1 MVMAA
6 PPLVAQTTY
15 AELVERCGA
24 AAFNDAFAEEGS
36 FTAKTIKGRRYWYF
50 QTGTGEAR
58 TQRYVG
64 PETPELLAQIEH
76 HQTIR
81 SDERQRRTLV
91 STLLRSYNL
100 PGPIPR
106 IGDII
111 AGLANAGVFRL
122 RGVLVGTVAYQT
134 YSAMLGIRL
143 TASLLQTADVDIA
156 QAKDIS
162 VAVEDSIP
170 PIIDILR
177 NVDKSFRDVPNA
189 SDSRR
194 PTSYIDN
201 DGIRVDFLTPTRGVN
216 SDKPQALPSL
226 KTNAQPLPFLD
237 YLIYQPEPAVIL
249 HNAGIYVQV
258 PAPARYAVHKL
269 IVSRRRPEGFAKR
282 DKDIQQAETLLE
294 VLAEK
299 RPHEL
304 ELAWQDAFNRG
315 PKWRSLLIEG
325 LSHVGS
331 SGRDL
336 TLRTIGVL
344 RATIPGLDLSFNN
357 PPVRYDFSRDIVM
370 FEGNGMGNVVHCAIS
385 REALDDHFGT
395 DGQDQKGRIESVLK
409 NRSKIELMART
420 KYLSWP
426 VEEPGAVLIKT
437 TDIPKLLKQT
447 STAKL
452 STPVSR
458 STSKART
465 KR

>member
-1 MVMAA
+1 MAA

-15 AELVERCGA
+15 AELLERCA
-24 AAFNDAFAEEGS
+24 NAAFDEAFTEEGA

-50 QTGTGEAR
+50 QTGTGAAR

-76 HQTIR
+76 HKTVR
-81 SDERQRRTLV
+81 DDERQRRTLV
-91 STLLRSYNL
+91 SSLLRSYNL

-111 AGLANAGVFRL
+111 AGLAQAGVFRL

-143 TASLLQTADVDIA
+143 SASLLQTADVDIA
-156 QAKDIS
+156 QAKDVS
-162 VAVEDSIP
+162 VAVEDSTP
-170 PIIDILR
+170 PVMDVLR
-177 NVDKSFRDVPNA
+177 KIDKSFRDVPNA

-194 PTSYIDN
+194 STSHVAK

-216 SDKPQALPSL
+216 TDKPQSLPSL
-226 KTNAQPLPFLD
+226 KTDAQPLPFLD
-237 YLIYQPEPAVIL
+237 YLIYRPEPAVIL
-249 HNAGIYVQV
+249 YSAGIYVQV

-282 DKDIQQAETLLE
+282 DKDLLQAEALLA

-304 ELAWQDAFNRG
+304 QLAWQEAYKRG
-315 PKWRSLLIEG
+315 PTWRRLLTEG
-325 LSHVGS
+325 LGQLEASV
-331 SGRDL
+331 RDS
-336 TLRTIGVL
+336 TLKVVDL
-344 RATIPGLDLSFNN
+344 RRSTLPGIDLIFDN
-357 PPVRYDFSRDIVM
+357 PPIRYDFSRDIAT
-370 FEGNGMGNVVHCAIS
+370 FEGTALGSPVVCAIS

-395 DGQDQKGRIESVLK
+395 DGQDQKGRVESVLR
-409 NRSKIELMART
+409 NRSSIEQMART
-420 KYLSWP
+420 KYLSRP

-437 TDIPKLLKQT
+437 MDVPQLNKETPAKRPPAQ
-447 STAKL
+447 STGK
-452 STPVSR
+452 VR
-458 STSKART
+458 S

>member
-1 MVMAA
+1 MAA

-15 AELVERCGA
+15 AELLERCA
-24 AAFNDAFAEEGS
+24 NAAFDEAFTEEGA

-50 QTGTGEAR
+50 QTGTGAAR

-76 HQTIR
+76 HKTVR
-81 SDERQRRTLV
+81 DDERQRRTLV
-91 STLLRSYNL
+91 SSLLRSYNL

-111 AGLANAGVFRL
+111 AGLAQAGVFRL

-143 TASLLQTADVDIA
+143 SASLLQTADVDIA
-156 QAKDIS
+156 QAKDVS
-162 VAVEDSIP
+162 VAVEDSTP
-170 PIIDILR
+170 PVMDVLR
-177 NVDKSFRDVPNA
+177 KIDKSFRDVPNA

-194 PTSYIDN
+194 STSHVAK

-216 SDKPQALPSL
+216 TDKPQSLPSL
-226 KTNAQPLPFLD
+226 KTDAQPLPFLD

-249 HNAGIYVQV
+249 YNAGIYVQV

-282 DKDIQQAETLLE
+282 DKDLLQAEALLA

-304 ELAWQDAFNRG
+304 QLAWQEAYKRG
-315 PKWRSLLIEG
+315 PTWRRLLTEG
-325 LSHVGS
+325 LGQLEASV
-331 SGRDL
+331 RDS
-336 TLRTIGVL
+336 TLKVVDL
-344 RATIPGLDLSFNN
+344 RRSTLPGIDLIFDN
-357 PPVRYDFSRDIVM
+357 PPIRYDFSRDIAT
-370 FEGNGMGNVVHCAIS
+370 FEGTALGSPVVCAIS

-395 DGQDQKGRIESVLK
+395 DGQDQKGRVESVLR
-409 NRSKIELMART
+409 NRSSIEQMART
-420 KYLSWP
+420 KYLSRP

-437 TDIPKLLKQT
+437 MDVPQLKKETPAKRPPAQ
-447 STAKL
+447 STGK
-452 STPVSR
+452 VR
-458 STSKART
+458 S

>member
-1 MVMAA
+1 MAA

-15 AELVERCGA
+15 AELLERCA
-24 AAFNDAFAEEGS
+24 NAAFDEAFTEEGA
-36 FTAKTIKGRRYWYF
+36 FIAKTIKGRRYWYF
-50 QTGTGEAR
+50 QTGTGAAR

-76 HQTIR
+76 HKTVR
-81 SDERQRRTLV
+81 DDERQRRTLV
-91 STLLRSYNL
+91 SSLLRSYNL

-111 AGLANAGVFRL
+111 AGLAEAGVFRL

-143 TASLLQTADVDIA
+143 SASLLQTADVDIA
-156 QAKDIS
+156 QAKDVS
-162 VAVEDSIP
+162 VAVEDSTP
-170 PIIDILR
+170 PVMDVLR
-177 NVDKSFRDVPNA
+177 KIDKSFRDVPNA

-194 PTSYIDN
+194 STSYVAK

-216 SDKPQALPSL
+216 TDKPQSLPSL
-226 KTNAQPLPFLD
+226 KTDAQPLPFLD

-249 HNAGIYVQV
+249 YNAGIYVQV
-258 PAPARYAVHKL
+258 PGPARYAVHKL

-282 DKDIQQAETLLE
+282 DKDLLQAEALLA

-304 ELAWQDAFNRG
+304 QLAWQEAYKRG
-315 PKWRSLLIEG
+315 PTWRRLLTEG
-325 LSHVGS
+325 LGQLEASV
-331 SGRDL
+331 RDS
-336 TLRTIGVL
+336 TLKLIDL
-344 RATIPGLDLSFNN
+344 RRSTLPGIDLIFDN
-357 PPVRYDFSRDIVM
+357 PPIRYDFSRDIAT
-370 FEGNGMGNVVHCAIS
+370 FEGAALGSPVVCAIS

-395 DGQDQKGRIESVLK
+395 DGQDQKGRVESVLR
-409 NRSKIELMART
+409 NRSRIEQVART

-437 TDIPKLLKQT
+437 MDVPHLLKET
-447 STAKL
+447 PAKR
-452 STPVSR
+452 PPAR
-458 STSKART
+458 SPGKVRSKR
-465 KR
+465 

>member
-1 MVMAA
+1 MAA

-15 AELVERCGA
+15 AELLERCA
-24 AAFNDAFAEEGS
+24 NAAFDEAFTEEGA

-50 QTGTGEAR
+50 QTGTGAAR

-76 HQTIR
+76 HKTVR
-81 SDERQRRTLV
+81 DDERQRRTLV
-91 STLLRSYNL
+91 SSLLRSYNL

-111 AGLANAGVFRL
+111 AGLAQAGVFRL

-143 TASLLQTADVDIA
+143 SASLLQTADVDIA
-156 QAKDIS
+156 QAKDVS
-162 VAVEDSIP
+162 VAVEDSTP
-170 PIIDILR
+170 PVMDVLRKIDK
-177 NVDKSFRDVPNA
+177 NFRDVPNA

-194 PTSYIDN
+194 STSHVAK

-216 SDKPQALPSL
+216 TDKPQSLPSL
-226 KTNAQPLPFLD
+226 KTDAQPLPFLD

-249 HNAGIYVQV
+249 YNAGIYVQV

-282 DKDIQQAETLLE
+282 DKDLLQAEALLA

-304 ELAWQDAFNRG
+304 QLAWQEAYKRG
-315 PKWRSLLIEG
+315 PTWRRLLTEG
-325 LSHVGS
+325 LGQLEASV
-331 SGRDL
+331 RDS
-336 TLRTIGVL
+336 TLKVVDL
-344 RATIPGLDLSFNN
+344 RRSTLPGIDLIFDN
-357 PPVRYDFSRDIVM
+357 PPIRYDFSRDIAT
-370 FEGNGMGNVVHCAIS
+370 FEGTALGSPVVCAIS

-395 DGQDQKGRIESVLK
+395 DGQDQKGRVESVLR
-409 NRSKIELMART
+409 NRSSIEQMART
-420 KYLSWP
+420 KYLSRP

-437 TDIPKLLKQT
+437 MDVPQLKKETPAKRPPAQ
-447 STAKL
+447 STGK
-452 STPVSR
+452 VR
-458 STSKART
+458 S

>member
-1 MVMAA
+1 MAA

-15 AELVERCGA
+15 AELLERCA
-24 AAFNDAFAEEGS
+24 NAAFDEAFTEEGA

-50 QTGTGEAR
+50 QTGTGAAR

-76 HQTIR
+76 HKTVR
-81 SDERQRRTLV
+81 DDERQRRTLV
-91 STLLRSYNL
+91 SSLLRSYNL
-100 PGPIPR
+100 PGPIAR

-111 AGLANAGVFRL
+111 AGLAEAGVFRL

-134 YSAMLGIRL
+134 YSTMLGIRL
-143 TASLLQTADVDIA
+143 SASLLQTADVDIA
-156 QAKDIS
+156 QARDVS
-162 VAVEDSIP
+162 VAVEDSTP
-170 PIIDILR
+170 PVMDVLR
-177 NVDKSFRDVPNA
+177 KIDKSFRDVPNA

-194 PTSYIDN
+194 STSYVAK

-216 SDKPQALPSL
+216 TDKPQSLPSL
-226 KTNAQPLPFLD
+226 KTDAQPLPFLD

-249 HNAGIYVQV
+249 YNAGIYVQV

-282 DKDIQQAETLLE
+282 DKDLLQAEALLA

-304 ELAWQDAFNRG
+304 QLAWQEAYKRG
-315 PKWRSLLIEG
+315 PTWRRLLTEG
-325 LSHVGS
+325 LSQLEASV
-331 SGRDL
+331 RDS
-336 TLRTIGVL
+336 TLKLVDL
-344 RATIPGLDLSFNN
+344 RRSTLPGIDLIFDN
-357 PPVRYDFSRDIVM
+357 PPIRYDFSRDIAT
-370 FEGNGMGNVVHCAIS
+370 FEGTALGSPVVCAIS

-395 DGQDQKGRIESVLK
+395 DGQDQKGRVESVLR
-409 NRSKIELMART
+409 NRSSIEQMARA

-437 TDIPKLLKQT
+437 MDVAQLKKET
-447 STAKL
+447 SAKRA
-452 STPVSR
+452 PAR
-458 STSKART
+458 STRKVRSKR
-465 KR
+465 

>member
-1 MVMAA
+1 MLVAA

-15 AELVERCGA
+15 AELLERCA
-24 AAFNDAFAEEGS
+24 NAAFDQAFTEDGA

-50 QTGTGEAR
+50 QTGTGAAR

-76 HQTIR
+76 HKTAR
-81 SDERQRRTLV
+81 NDERQRRTLV
-91 STLLRSYNL
+91 SSLLRSYNL

-111 AGLANAGVFRL
+111 AGLAEAGVFRL

-143 TASLLQTADVDIA
+143 SSSLLQTADVDIA
-156 QAKDIS
+156 QARDVS
-162 VAVEDSIP
+162 VAVQDSTP
-170 PIIDILR
+170 PVIDTLR
-177 NVDKSFRDVPNA
+177 KIDKSFRDVPNA

-194 PTSYIDN
+194 STSYVDK

-216 SDKPQALPSL
+216 TDKPQSLPSL
-226 KTNAQPLPFLD
+226 RTPLPFLD

-249 HNAGIYVQV
+249 YNAGIYVQV

-282 DKDIQQAETLLE
+282 DKDLLQAEALFA
-294 VLAEK
+294 VLAEQ

-304 ELAWQDAFNRG
+304 QLAWQEAYKRG
-315 PKWRSLLIEG
+315 PTWRRLLTEG
-325 LSHVGS
+325 LGRLEASV
-331 SGRDL
+331 RDL
-336 TLRTIGVL
+336 TLKLVDLSRS
-344 RATIPGLDLSFNN
+344 TIPGIDLTFDNA
-357 PPVRYDFSRDIVM
+357 PVRYDFSRDIAT
-370 FEGNGMGNVVHCAIS
+370 FEGTALGSPVICAIS

-395 DGQDQKGRIESVLK
+395 DGQDQKGRVESVLR
-409 NRSKIELMART
+409 NRSKIEQMART

-426 VEEPGAVLIKT
+426 VDEPGAVLIKT
-437 TDIPKLLKQT
+437 MDVPRLLKE
-447 STAKL
+447 TAGRKPL
-452 STPVSR
+452 AR
-458 STSKART
+458 SAGKART

>member
-1 MVMAA
+1 MAA

-15 AELVERCGA
+15 AELLERCA
-24 AAFNDAFAEEGS
+24 NAAFDEAFTEEGA

-50 QTGTGEAR
+50 QTGTGAAR

-76 HQTIR
+76 HKTVR
-81 SDERQRRTLV
+81 DDERQRRTLV
-91 STLLRSYNL
+91 SSLLRSYNL

-111 AGLANAGVFRL
+111 AGLAQAGVFRL

-143 TASLLQTADVDIA
+143 SASLLQTADVDIA
-156 QAKDIS
+156 QAKDVS
-162 VAVEDSIP
+162 VAVEDSTP
-170 PIIDILR
+170 PVMDVLR
-177 NVDKSFRDVPNA
+177 KIDKSFRDVPNA

-194 PTSYIDN
+194 STSYVAK

-216 SDKPQALPSL
+216 TDKPQSLPSL
-226 KTNAQPLPFLD
+226 KTDAQPLPFLD

-249 HNAGIYVQV
+249 YNAGIYVQV

-282 DKDIQQAETLLE
+282 DKDLLQAEALLA

-304 ELAWQDAFNRG
+304 QLAWQEAYKRG
-315 PKWRSLLIEG
+315 PTWRRLLTEG
-325 LSHVGS
+325 LGQLEASV
-331 SGRDL
+331 RDS
-336 TLRTIGVL
+336 TLKVVDL
-344 RATIPGLDLSFNN
+344 RRSTLPGIDLIFDN
-357 PPVRYDFSRDIVM
+357 PPIRYDFSRDIAT
-370 FEGNGMGNVVHCAIS
+370 FEGTALGSPVVCAIS

-395 DGQDQKGRIESVLK
+395 DGQDQKGRVESVLR
-409 NRSKIELMART
+409 NRSSIEQMART
-420 KYLSWP
+420 KYLSRP

-437 TDIPKLLKQT
+437 MDVPQLKKETPAKRPPAQ
-447 STAKL
+447 STGK
-452 STPVSR
+452 VR
-458 STSKART
+458 S